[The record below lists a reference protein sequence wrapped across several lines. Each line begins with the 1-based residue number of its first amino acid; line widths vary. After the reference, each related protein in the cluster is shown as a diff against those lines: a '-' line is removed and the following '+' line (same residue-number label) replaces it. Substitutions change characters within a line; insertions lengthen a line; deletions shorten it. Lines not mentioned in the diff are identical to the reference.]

1 MKNQAFFAVIFAAIL
16 VGTSGLFIK
25 HMSINAFSQAWL
37 RMGVPAIFTVIWML
51 VKGIPFFRGNW
62 KKMTLTSV
70 IATVRLL
77 LFFVGFI
84 YTSIGNAIILFYT
97 FPIWAAILGSVFLKE
112 KISQKQKGL
121 LVLAFLGIVFI
132 FSQKEF
138 SLADRDFIGMMAS
151 LASAFF
157 HAVTVILFKS
167 EGDNFSKNEILFY
180 QNIIGFLVLIP
191 FFQYSEATPK
201 DFILGISYGALV
213 GIVGYGLFFYGLK
226 KLMAS
231 TASAIMYM
239 EVVSA
244 VVLGYLF
251 LEERLSPS
259 MLIGGVIVVGSSF
272 LLGQLKSVKS
282 EE

>member
-1 MKNQAFFAVIFAAIL
+1 MKNKAFFVVLSAAIL

-25 HMSINAFSQAWL
+25 HMSINAVSQAWL
-37 RMGVPAIFTVIWML
+37 RMGVPAIFTAIWML
-51 VKGIPFFRGNW
+51 VNGVPFLRGNW

-97 FPIWAAILGSVFLKE
+97 FPIWAAILGSIFLKE
-112 KISQKQKGL
+112 KISQKQKRL
-121 LVLAFLGIVFI
+121 LILAFLGIIFI

-138 SLADRDFIGMMAS
+138 SLDNKDFIGMMAS

-191 FFQYSEATPK
+191 FFQYSEATPT
-201 DFILGISYGALV
+201 DYLLGISYGALV

-244 VVLGYLF
+244 VILGYLF
-251 LEERLSPS
+251 LGERLSSS

-272 LLGQLKSVKS
+272 LLGQIKSKK
-282 EE
+282 